1 MHKTSPG
8 KLGSGIYRAR
18 VGAGAAILTSC
29 HGAGQ
34 NGMATQYTTPP
45 PKQKNSRVTVPLK
58 HRAVLYEKLQHKA
71 ICVLNGVIIAIS
83 QYRYHA
89 VSHT

>member
-1 MHKTSPG
+1 MQIERGPG
-8 KLGSGIYRAR
+8 RGLSQVPPGPRVAPGSGPKS
-18 VGAGAAILTSC
+18 AISGPT
-29 HGAGQ
+29 H
-34 NGMATQYTTPP
+34 PP
-45 PKQKNSRVTVPLK
+45 QQKNSRVTVPLK
-58 HRAVLYEKLQHKA
+58 QRAVLYEKLQQKA